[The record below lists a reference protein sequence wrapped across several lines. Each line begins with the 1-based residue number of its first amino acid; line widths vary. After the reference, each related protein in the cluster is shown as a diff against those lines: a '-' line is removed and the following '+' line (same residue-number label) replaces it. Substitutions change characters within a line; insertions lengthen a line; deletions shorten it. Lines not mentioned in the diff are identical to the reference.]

1 MKTERNIY
9 CKIRKKERS
18 GTRRKKKRSKKETQR
33 EREGLYSRV
42 SKEENNYFGMK
53 EKQPQLY
60 TVFNWTVTIYSNMK
74 LTTNIKLEI
83 AADIEEN
90 IKNEEMCI

>member
-1 MKTERNIY
+1 
-9 CKIRKKERS
+9 
-18 GTRRKKKRSKKETQR
+18 
-33 EREGLYSRV
+33 
-42 SKEENNYFGMK
+42 MK

>member
-1 MKTERNIY
+1 MRRYHASNIHFQAGESHISKICETERNIY

-60 TVFNWTVTIYSNMK
+60 TVFN
-74 LTTNIKLEI
+74 
-83 AADIEEN
+83 
-90 IKNEEMCI
+90 